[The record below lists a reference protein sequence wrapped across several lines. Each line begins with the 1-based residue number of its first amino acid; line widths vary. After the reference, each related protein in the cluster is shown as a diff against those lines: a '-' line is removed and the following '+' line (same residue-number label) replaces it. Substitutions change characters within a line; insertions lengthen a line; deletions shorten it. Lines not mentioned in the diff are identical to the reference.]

1 MIGSRIEKYNAG
13 NKLQNIERSKIVKK
27 NLGSMPA
34 LFPMPVVVVA
44 AYDEN
49 GKPNA
54 MTAAWAQIT
63 DMDKIALF
71 VDPDHKTMKNILA
84 TKAFTVAT
92 ADLAHIAEADF
103 IGIVSGNQMED
114 KFEKSGLHETKSEF
128 VNAPVITELPINLDC
143 ELIDVIDNEHVY
155 AMVGKIVNVSAEESV
170 MGEDGKVEPDKIQAL
185 IFDQFR
191 NGYYV
196 VGEKVGHGWNAGK
209 ELVKKARER

>member
-1 MIGSRIEKYNAG
+1 M
-13 NKLQNIERSKIVKK
+13 KK

-71 VDPDHKTMKNILA
+71 VDPEHKTMKNILT

-92 ADLAHIAEADF
+92 ADLAHMAEADF
-103 IGIVSGNQMED
+103 IGIASGNQMED
-114 KFEKSGLHETKSEF
+114 KFAKSGLHETKSEF
-128 VNAPVITELPINLDC
+128 VNAPVIAEFPVSLDC

-155 AMVGKIVNVSAEESV
+155 AMVGKIVNASAEESV
-170 MGEDGKVEPDKIQAL
+170 VGEDGKVEPDKIQAL

-196 VGEKVGHGWNAGK
+196 VGEKVGQGWNAGK
-209 ELVKKARER
+209 ELVKKAKGK

>member
-1 MIGSRIEKYNAG
+1 
-13 NKLQNIERSKIVKK
+13 
-27 NLGSMPA
+27 MPA

-54 MTAAWAQIT
+54 MTAAWAMIT

-71 VDPDHKTMKNILA
+71 VDPEHKTMKNIFA

-92 ADLAHIAEADF
+92 ADFAHMAEADF
-103 IGIVSGNQMED
+103 IGIASGNQMPD

-128 VNAPVITELPINLDC
+128 VNAPVIAEFPVSLDC
-143 ELIDVIDNEHVY
+143 ELVEIIDTEHVY
-155 AMVGKIVNVSAEESV
+155 AMVGKIVNVSAEESTI
-170 MGEDGKVEPDKIQAL
+170 GNDGKVDPAKIHAL

-191 NGYYV
+191 NGYFV
-196 VGEKVGHGWNAGK
+196 VGEKVGQGWNAGK
-209 ELVKKARER
+209 ELVKRAKGK